1 MKCIVCSKELTG
13 RKKKF
18 CSQKCYF
25 VIRLP
30 IEKKHY
36 RKYSPYLPKRS
47 CIWCGK
53 SFRPRGNIH
62 VCCNS
67 KCLNQLE
74 NQKAKER
81 RDVDSFNMYKWGE
94 TGIIL
99 RPKRKRVKPTLTD
112 EPMSLKNSEHKN
124 EIEKYLANGGKIKSI
139 PDQINGR
146 TPEVNVTNLSGWSVE
161 TLFGFGYELQLMDEL
176 SSTSEVD
183 DVN

>member
-1 MKCIVCSKELTG
+1 
-13 RKKKF
+13 
-18 CSQKCYF
+18 
-25 VIRLP
+25 
-30 IEKKHY
+30 
-36 RKYSPYLPKRS
+36 
-47 CIWCGK
+47 
-53 SFRPRGNIH
+53 
-62 VCCNS
+62 
-67 KCLNQLE
+67 
-74 NQKAKER
+74 
-81 RDVDSFNMYKWGE
+81 MYKWGE

-161 TLFGFGYELQLMDEL
+161 TLFGFGYELRLMDEL
-176 SSTSEVD
+176 SSTSEVG